1 MSVSSSN
8 FTFVLFK
15 TACHIN
21 PNAERIWV
29 GSSPYILRHIFPNFK
44 IHQLAIIYCFE
55 RTSDIYL
62 NFLFQLLRKP
72 FLRACNVHQQY
83 LPCLVYSNLFR
94 VIMFIRFF
102 RIIHVFVWLKNF
114 DNIKINSWISWS
126 RNLYVLVKC
135 SFNSLSNFFS

>member
-44 IHQLAIIYCFE
+44 IYQLAIKYCFE
-55 RTSDIYL
+55 RTNDIYL

-72 FLRACNVHQQY
+72 FLRVCNVHQQY
-83 LPCLVYSNLFR
+83 LPCSVYSNIFQ
-94 VIMFIRFF
+94 VIIFIRFF
-102 RIIHVFVWLKNF
+102 RIIHVFVWIKNF
-114 DNIKINSWISWS
+114 DNIKISSWISWS

-135 SFNSLSNFFS
+135 SFNLLSNFFS